1 MVEQH
6 PPHTRRDNA
15 KNNRRTRWDKVL
27 LPLTAIAILL
37 VFIIAMLVIYLL
49 AD

>member
-6 PPHTRRDNA
+6 PPHTRRDDA
-15 KNNRRTRWDKVL
+15 ENNRRTRWDRIL
-27 LPLTAIAILL
+27 LPLTAIVFLL
-37 VFIIAMLVIYLL
+37 VFIIAMLVIYVL